1 MKKFLLKI
9 FFLFLFIFFMLY
21 DRINNAMLVI
31 NNTSNNDVSGKFF
44 ICIFI
49 TLSMFIFL
57 KILLEEIC
65 IKNNK
70 NILNYFKLLLSKF
83 KLINNKENNIDLFD
97 YFQFKDKNDNNDNNV

>member
-1 MKKFLLKI
+1 
-9 FFLFLFIFFMLY
+9 MLY

-57 KILLEEIC
+57 KILLEEIY
-65 IKNNK
+65 IKKNK
-70 NILNYFKLLLSKF
+70 NILNYFKSILSKF
-83 KLINNKENNIDLFD
+83 KLINKQKNVDLFD

>member
-1 MKKFLLKI
+1 
-9 FFLFLFIFFMLY
+9 
-21 DRINNAMLVI
+21 MLVI

-57 KILLEEIC
+57 KILLEEIY
-65 IKNNK
+65 IKKNK
-70 NILNYFKLLLSKF
+70 NILNYFKLMLSKF
-83 KLINNKENNIDLFD
+83 KLINKQKNVDLFD